1 MLLQA
6 NGPRNGIDLNPKW
19 NPFPPKNITDKTT
32 KMKHTTTKK
41 KSELEVIKKESR
53 SSSITNQS
61 GVALKRS
68 YFAG

>member
-41 KSELEVIKKESR
+41 KKERTRGHKK
-53 SSSITNQS
+53 
-61 GVALKRS
+61 GVSKKF
-68 YFAG
+68 YN